1 MQCRTTESIVTF
13 RRPFSIGSALT
24 NQPAGSYRAVNE
36 EERLEG
42 LSLTAYRAVS
52 TTLQLPAIGIPSMTK
67 QYLSVSGEDLRA
79 ALDLDLQDGEGSTL
93 QGTQP

>member
-13 RRPFSIGSALT
+13 RRVFSIGTTLS

-36 EERLEG
+36 EELLEG
-42 LSLTAYRAVS
+42 LSFTAYRAVS

-79 ALDLDLQDGEGSTL
+79 ALDLDLQEAQDSALEVK
-93 QGTQP
+93 QA

>member
-13 RRPFSIGSALT
+13 RGVFSIGTTLSK
-24 NQPAGSYRAVNE
+24 QPAGSYRAVNE
-36 EERLEG
+36 EELLEG
-42 LSLTAYRAVS
+42 LLFTAYRAVS

-79 ALDLDLQDGEGSTL
+79 ALDLDLQEAEDSALEVK
-93 QGTQP
+93 QA